1 MTSPGGRKLARLER
15 QRCEKSNCMRHQV
28 ERRHSELLD
37 VVVEVT
43 GVEHHPHSGAHLP
56 RDGPHLAAEV
66 TCMCRPVD
74 LPWARHARD
83 LTLAPVV
90 EVRRGE
96 IVLAGE
102 FLGRIGS
109 FDVDGAA
116 ERLSQL
122 GSRGGERT
130 VVIAAD
136 HELRFAALWPVMQAV
151 FRSGAS
157 TVSLA
162 VEVPQ

>member
-1 MTSPGGRKLARLER
+1 MKLGRRARLR
-15 QRCEKSNCMRHQV
+15 VSAVVLAVVPGLVVPMAV
-28 ERRHSELLD
+28 ALFLLPQFSPSG
-37 VVVEVT
+37 EV
-43 GVEHHPHSGAHLP
+43 S
-56 RDGPHLAAEV
+56 
-66 TCMCRPVD
+66 CMCRPVD
-74 LPWARHARD
+74 LPWAAHARE

-96 IVLAGE
+96 VVLGGE
-102 FLGRIGS
+102 VVGRIGS

-116 ERLSQL
+116 ARFSQL
-122 GSRGGERT
+122 SSPGEQGT

-151 FRSGAS
+151 FRGGAS

-162 VEVPQ
+162 VAVPR